1 MIDVEGGN
9 NLTYLPLD
17 QLMRQPREP
26 VAAGADGT
34 NPNMADTVSSTT
46 RSALEELRRS
56 RGNLRGRDR

>member
-26 VAAGADGT
+26 VATLPGGT
-34 NPNMADTVSSTT
+34 SDVADTVGTAT

-56 RGNLRGRDR
+56 RANLRGRDR